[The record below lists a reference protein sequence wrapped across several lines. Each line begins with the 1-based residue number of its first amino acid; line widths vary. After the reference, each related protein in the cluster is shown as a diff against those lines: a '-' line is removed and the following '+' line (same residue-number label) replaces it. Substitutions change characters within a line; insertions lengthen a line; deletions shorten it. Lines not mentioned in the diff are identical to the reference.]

1 MDVGSSSSSHYVHQ
15 EIVKSAS
22 SSSGPDLNVT
32 VTSPQ
37 VKSPVAFINLEGL
50 FAFSIHSIPSIPCLL
65 WNGVVIYF

>member
-1 MDVGSSSSSHYVHQ
+1 MDVGSSSSSSSHYVHQ

-65 WNGVVIYF
+65 